1 MFMQKIRRS
10 TKKHR
15 KLLIVIVVLLMIGV
29 VGSFAVWDS
38 SQGNLGN
45 STDTLTYA
53 QQADAYK
60 QYIASLEGE
69 NVADSSFE
77 DALSLAQ
84 LCYYLYYYSN
94 YAVNYEL
101 EDEGEVE
108 AYRAD
113 AAAALEKSVLYYQ
126 QAIATIPQGSSDD
139 MLAGLYANLASV
151 QLVSDDKES
160 ALANFDTALALAP
173 NDGTVA
179 SLYANYLYTYA
190 EDGGYEVAKAYLE
203 GILANLEEGTED
215 YIQITEE
222 IAQYDAIEEYYQQ
235 LLDALQQQVKDS
247 ADTNDTADGSS
258 DTEPTDT
265 NNSTDSDNQ
274 E

>member
-1 MFMQKIRRS
+1 MQKIRQS

-15 KLLIVIVVLLMIGV
+15 KLLIVIVVLLMVGV

-38 SQGNLGN
+38 SQNNLGN
-45 STDTLTYA
+45 TTDTLTYA
-53 QQADAYK
+53 QQADVYK
-60 QYIASLEGE
+60 QYIASLEPE
-69 NVADSSFE
+69 NITDASYE

-84 LCYYLYYYSN
+84 LCYSLYYYSN
-94 YAVNYEL
+94 YAANYEL
-101 EDEGEVE
+101 EDESEIE
-108 AYRAD
+108 AYMAD
-113 AAAALEKSVLYYQ
+113 ASAALEKSALYYQ
-126 QAIATIPQGSSDD
+126 QAIDTIPEGSSDD
-139 MLAGLYANLASV
+139 TLAGLYANLASV
-151 QLVSDDKES
+151 QLVSDDTES
-160 ALANFDTALALAP
+160 ALANFDIAQELAP

-235 LLDALQQQVKDS
+235 LLEALQQQAEDS
-247 ADTNDTADGSS
+247 ADTNDTADSNL
-258 DTEPTDT
+258 DTESTDT
-265 NNSTDSDNQ
+265 TDTTDSVNQ